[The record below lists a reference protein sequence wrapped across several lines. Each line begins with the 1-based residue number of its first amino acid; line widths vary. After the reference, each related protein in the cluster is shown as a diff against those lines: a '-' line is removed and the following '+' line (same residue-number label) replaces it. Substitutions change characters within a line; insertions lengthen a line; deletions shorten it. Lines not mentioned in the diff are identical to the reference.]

1 MSLTS
6 SQSEVGIITGFTAS
20 LLLLFGLL
28 ITLIGIIVFLLKIK
42 AKLTLELKKEKDKN
56 IIIYDVID
64 VIDSTPIPQAGV
76 DTAVNIAY
84 TNITKS

>member
-1 MSLTS
+1 M
-6 SQSEVGIITGFTAS
+6 
-20 LLLLFGLL
+20 
-28 ITLIGIIVFLLKIK
+28 FLLKIK

-56 IIIYDVID
+56 IIYDVID
-64 VIDSTPIPQAGV
+64 VIDSTPIPQAQV